1 LRTPAARQVSDWSGK
16 ATTGFGLGQAGTEFG
31 QGDWKGGL
39 TDLAFTALPNA
50 GSFGKAASQIKGID
64 GAGSFGKAL
73 VDGFNGIKGPGD
85 LLANKLGI
93 GDAAADSA
101 KETAEAWGKATE
113 KVGDYKLLRALGLNK
128 SFAISNA
135 YSHGIPEALHGLNLD
150 DAGALAA
157 HGNGLLAQ
165 ANGDAAKALHLGR
178 PAAVAV
184 DKLVAEPIQK
194 RVHDLVSP
202 EPAGA
207 G

>member
-93 GDAAADSA
+93 GDADADSA

-128 SFAISNA
+128 AFVERNVFS
-135 YSHGIPEALHGLNLD
+135 
-150 DAGALAA
+150 
-157 HGNGLLAQ
+157 NGLPDVLKDVNIDDGSAVAAGHAQ
-165 ANGDAAKALHLGR
+165 AVQAADQAAAKALHVGR
-178 PAAVAV
+178 PVAGAV
-184 DKLVAEPIQK
+184 DKLAVEPIES
-194 RVHDLVSP
+194 RIHDKVAP
-202 EPAGA
+202 APAGA